1 MTRRALGGFGAAV
14 LVALAI
20 VGFVPQPALARA
32 PSVAITSPANGA
44 VLTQPVGIA
53 GQAAMQ
59 NGRVDYVQIS
69 IESLEG
75 HPVPATNTVP
85 GNNNNNPV
93 TFTWTPPL
101 AYNGNYKVTALA
113 QGTDNFDINGAEVT
127 SVAHAFTLN
136 VPPAAPSGVKATV
149 NQTKRTITISWA
161 ANPEPDLTGY
171 GVYREEGDE
180 LVERKIAK
188 PEQTSF
194 TDDIGSL
201 PAGTYTY
208 HVYAARPSA
217 GGNGF
222 IPSAPTKTS
231 AKVTSSPPP
240 TTTTTTVKGA
250 TTTTTPAPGTKPT
263 TLATKGKADL
273 SGFAALLP
281 SGGAR
286 LPAARST
293 PAPDGGF
300 DEDLPFGSQAESS
313 TADEPAMDEESKQQ
327 ALAAETLAS
336 SDEDEPTTLR
346 FMAAGLLVTV
356 VLMHMLWLRE
366 EVNREPL
373 PAVAVNEPVEPFD
386 E

>member
-1 MTRRALGGFGAAV
+1 MTRRAIGSLGAAALLALV
-14 LVALAI
+14 L

-32 PSVAITSPANGA
+32 PSVAITSPGNGA

-53 GQAAMQ
+53 GQASMQ
-59 NGRVDYVQIS
+59 NGDVDFVQIS

-85 GNNNNNPV
+85 GNDSPDMS
-93 TFTWTPPL
+93 FTWTPPL

-113 QGTDNFDINGAEVT
+113 QGSDRFEFNGPEVT

-149 NQTKRTITISWA
+149 NQTKRTITVSWD
-161 ANPEPDLTGY
+161 ANPEPDLVGY
-171 GVYREEGDE
+171 GVYRKDGDQWI
-180 LVERKIAK
+180 ERKTAT
-188 PEQTSF
+188 PDQTSF

-208 HVYAARPSA
+208 HVYAARPTA

-222 IPSAPTKTS
+222 IPSEPTTTS
-231 AKVTSSPPP
+231 GKVTSSPPP
-240 TTTTTTVKGA
+240 PSSTTTVKGSPAA
-250 TTTTTPAPGTKPT
+250 TTTTAPGTKPT
-263 TLATKGKADL
+263 TLATRGKADL
-273 SGFAALLP
+273 SGFTSLLP
-281 SGGAR
+281 SGGSR

-293 PAPDGGF
+293 PPPDGGF
-300 DEDLPFGSQAESS
+300 DEDLPFGGQPPS
-313 TADEPAMDEESKQQ
+313 TEDEPAVGDDTDQ
-327 ALAAETLAS
+327 ALGEETLAS
-336 SDEDEPTTLR
+336 SNDDPPSTLR

-356 VLMHMLWLRE
+356 VLMHLLWLRD

-373 PAVAVNEPVEPFD
+373 PAIAPDEPAD

>member
-1 MTRRALGGFGAAV
+1 VTRRALGGFGATV
-14 LVALAI
+14 LVALAL
-20 VGFVPQPALARA
+20 VGFVPQPALART

-53 GQAAMQ
+53 GQASMQ
-59 NGRVDYVQIS
+59 NGRVDWVQIS
-69 IESLEG
+69 IESLQG

-85 GNNNNNPV
+85 GNDNQAPLG
-93 TFTWTPPL
+93 FTWTPPL

-113 QGTDNFDINGAEVT
+113 QGTDNIDFNGPEVT

-136 VPPAAPSGVKATV
+136 VAPAAPSGVKATV

-171 GVYREEGDE
+171 GVYREDGEN
-180 LVERKIAK
+180 LLERKIAT

-201 PAGTYTY
+201 PAGTYRY
-208 HVYAARPSA
+208 HVYAARPTAS
-217 GGNGF
+217 GDGF

-231 AKVTSSPPP
+231 GKITSAPPPPP
-240 TTTTTTVKGA
+240 TTTTVRGSAGA
-250 TTTTTPAPGTKPT
+250 TTSTTASGTKPPA
-263 TLATKGKADL
+263 LATRGKADL
-273 SGFAALLP
+273 SGFASLLP
-281 SGGAR
+281 SGSAR
-286 LPAARST
+286 LPAAQST

-300 DEDLPFGSQAESS
+300 DEDLPFNGQAPPG
-313 TADEPAMDEESKQQ
+313 TADEPAIEDDEQ
-327 ALAAETLAS
+327 ALAAERLAS
-336 SDEDEPTTLR
+336 SNEDEPTTLR

-356 VLMHMLWLRE
+356 VLMHLLWLRDQ
-366 EVNREPL
+366 VNREPV
-373 PAVAVNEPVEPFD
+373 PAVAPVEPLD